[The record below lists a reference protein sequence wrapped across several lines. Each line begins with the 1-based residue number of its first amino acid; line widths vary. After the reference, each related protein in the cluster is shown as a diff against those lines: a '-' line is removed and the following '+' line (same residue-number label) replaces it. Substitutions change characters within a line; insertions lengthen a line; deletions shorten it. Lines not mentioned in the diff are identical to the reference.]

1 MDQEKSRIAFLLKGK
16 NIVPGDC
23 FQYGGEKFYLSKSLR
38 IIDIMDQEAN
48 LTENDFW
55 EHWDSVFRISR
66 QAFETQRFSYRENLR
81 KEKGLPIKDEL
92 KKLALKLSEQYQQK
106 EDEKFWKALSFY
118 DEETL
123 RYMIAYTADFLAKDN
138 NRDLLKKRQVERELN
153 RRAAWEKFNHFMK

>member
-1 MDQEKSRIAFLLKGK
+1 M
-16 NIVPGDC
+16 NIHPVS
-23 FQYGGEKFYLSKSLR
+23 YTHLLR
-38 IIDIMDQEAN
+38 IIDIADQEAN

-81 KEKGLPIKDEL
+81 KERGLPIKDEL

-106 EDEKFWKALSFY
+106 EDEKFWKTLSFY

-123 RYMIAYTADFLAKDN
+123 RYIIAYTADLLAKDN
-138 NRDLLKKRQVERELN
+138 NWDLLKKRQVERELN